1 MNINF
6 EQNIGEQLKFA
17 FEHNENISEE
27 DVRELSYE
35 PDEMYSLG
43 SGRWMEH
50 LYALYKSGD
59 FYYGVQFD
67 RGLTECQEN
76 EYYAQVPRKF
86 ERVEIKTYTFKD
98 RSKDDQ
104 SANP

>member
-1 MNINF
+1 MEINF
-6 EQNIGEQLKFA
+6 KQNIGEQLKFA
-17 FEHNENISEE
+17 FEHNEVISEE

-35 PDEMYSLG
+35 PDTTFSLG
-43 SGRWMEH
+43 SGRWSEH
-50 LYALYKSGD
+50 LFALYKSGD

-76 EYYAQVPRKF
+76 EYYSQVPHKF

-98 RSKDDQ
+98 RSKDDE